1 MARND
6 VQKQLKRACE
16 LARKHGA
23 ENVTVLVN
31 MVGGQGTNAIGFL
44 TTAQDW
50 ATYDQFTSRSRGL
63 LAATKTAFDL
73 GRQIRADRPRPS
85 AATCVL
91 RRLRSLAPRKA
102 RMPGVVEPENSSRPA
117 TQAG

>member
-1 MARND
+1 MTIVATTIVHPNPGVAWND

-44 TTAQDW
+44 TSAQDW
-50 ATYDQFTSRSRGL
+50 STYGQIQQSLSTDPDYQGL
-63 LAATKTAFDL
+63 LIDAGQIATW
-73 GRQIRADRPRPS
+73 
-85 AATCVL
+85 
-91 RRLRSLAPRKA
+91 
-102 RMPGVVEPENSSRPA
+102 ENYVSQ
-117 TQAG
+117 TIDM